1 MPALRKMSTPI
12 TLHPD
17 ALALLRTL
25 DESEPGSSA
34 RLIRLFI
41 ADAPALLSRIELGH
55 ERRDPEELN
64 QASHF
69 LRSSAL
75 ALGATALADATQRL
89 EHLDSSRFGSREAED
104 LLAELRVAL
113 RNALL
118 GLLALSPEL

>member
-1 MPALRKMSTPI
+1 MSTPI
-12 TLHPD
+12 TFDPD
-17 ALALLRTL
+17 ALALLRML

-55 ERRDPEELN
+55 ERRDSEELN
-64 QASHF
+64 QAAHF

-75 ALGATALADATQRL
+75 ALGATDLAGATQRL
-89 EHLDSSRFGSREAED
+89 EHLPPAQFGSREADD
-104 LLAELRVAL
+104 LLAALRVCL
-113 RNALL
+113 RDTLL

>member
-1 MPALRKMSTPI
+1 MSTSI
-12 TLHPD
+12 TFDPD

-25 DESEPGSSA
+25 DESDPGSSA

-55 ERRDPEELN
+55 ERRDSDELN

-75 ALGATALADATQRL
+75 ALGATDLAEAAQRL
-89 EHLDSSRFGSREAED
+89 EHLPPAQFGCSEANG
-104 LLAELRVAL
+104 LLAAL
-113 RNALL
+113 RACLRNTLL